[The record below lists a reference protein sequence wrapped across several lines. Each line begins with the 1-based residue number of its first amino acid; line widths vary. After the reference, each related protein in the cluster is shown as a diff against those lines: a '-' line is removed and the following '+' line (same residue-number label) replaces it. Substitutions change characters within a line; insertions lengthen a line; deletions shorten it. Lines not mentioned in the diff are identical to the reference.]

1 MFNESVSKI
10 HKEVYII
17 VNHMQL
23 VFVGLSNF
31 NSRQVDEV
39 IKKAKVKPAVNQVE
53 CHPYL
58 NQEQLIEHCKKSN
71 VLGEFCGSQI
81 WTFFKLALAYVR

>member
-1 MFNESVSKI
+1 M
-10 HKEVYII
+10 
-17 VNHMQL
+17 NHIQ
-23 VFVGLSNF
+23 FVLIGLSNF

-71 VLGEFCGSQI
+71 VLGEFCRSQTWAFLQI
-81 WTFFKLALAYVR
+81 RFGLCQVTFLIDW

>member
-1 MFNESVSKI
+1 M
-10 HKEVYII
+10 
-17 VNHMQL
+17 NHIQ
-23 VFVGLSNF
+23 FVLIGLSNF
-31 NSRQVDEV
+31 NSQQVDEV

-71 VLGEFCGSQI
+71 VLGEFV
-81 WTFFKLALAYVR
+81 TVKLWAFCKFALAYVRSLF